1 MGRKSRTEVN
11 GIIFGWL
18 EAGLRSTLVIRDPQL
33 PEPVTPGRIYLYH
46 GRRGAIVEFE
56 AARVL
61 ERVRWVEPDTL
72 QDLDA
77 TLTDFEA
84 ARAALLADQRARE
97 LRVRLASSS
106 QSAARRKPDAEPLSA
121 PLDEEQTL
129 DPESSD
135 EGFADDEDWGA
146 DT

>member
-1 MGRKSRTEVN
+1 MGRKSRTEVS
-11 GIIFGWL
+11 GIVFGWL
-18 EAGLRSTLVIRDPQL
+18 EAGQRSALVIRDPQL

-46 GRRGAIVEFE
+46 SRRGAIVEFE

-61 ERVRWVEPDTL
+61 ERVRWVESDTL

-77 TLTDFEA
+77 TLADFET
-84 ARAALLADQRARE
+84 ARASLLADQRARE

-106 QSAARRKPDAEPLSA
+106 QNAARRREDAEPRAATLE
-121 PLDEEQTL
+121 DEQPI
-129 DPESSD
+129 DPETSD
-135 EGFADDEDWGA
+135 EDFADDEDWGT

>member
-1 MGRKSRTEVN
+1 MARKSRTEVS
-11 GIIFGWL
+11 GIVFGWL
-18 EAGLRSTLVIRDPQL
+18 EAGQRSALVIRDPQL
-33 PEPVTPGRIYLYH
+33 PEPATPGRIYLYH
-46 GRRGAIVEFE
+46 SRRGAIVEFE

-77 TLTDFEA
+77 TVADFET

-97 LRVRLASSS
+97 QRARLAASS
-106 QSAARRKPDAEPLSA
+106 QNAARRKEEAEPLADSPGDEQ
-121 PLDEEQTL
+121 PLDAEI
-129 DPESSD
+129 SD
-135 EGFADDEDWGA
+135 EDFADDEDWGA